1 MSHCEHQQEVNGE
14 ESPEQRHLV
23 LEEDVSGKYE
33 KGNDSHGHKSIVTGI
48 DEIINGKKEKEKER
62 ESSSSIFSRVVSY
75 VISLCGH

>member
-48 DEIINGKKEKEKER
+48 DEIINGKKEKENER
-62 ESSSSIFSRVVSY
+62 VIYSSILYSVVSY
-75 VISLCGH
+75 FIILF